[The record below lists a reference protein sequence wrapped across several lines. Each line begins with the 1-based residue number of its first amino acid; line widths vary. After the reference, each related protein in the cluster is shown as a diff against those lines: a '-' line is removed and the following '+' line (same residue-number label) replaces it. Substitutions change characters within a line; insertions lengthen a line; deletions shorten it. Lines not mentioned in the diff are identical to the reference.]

1 MKFTSPLSAVSIA
14 ALCGLCGLLPA
25 ASLPNP
31 SKPNI
36 VFILAD
42 DLGYGDLGCYNPKSK
57 IPTPNLDRLA
67 AEGMRFT
74 DAHAPD
80 AVCTPTRY
88 GLLTGRYSFRSRLKS
103 NVLGPWGETLIEE
116 GRLTVP
122 ALLRQHGYA
131 TACFGKW
138 HLGWQWPTKDGQPVS
153 SKDGI
158 GNVDFTK
165 PIAGGPIARG
175 FDYYFG
181 VDIPNYPPYCFIEN
195 DRTVGVPS
203 VASPQS
209 KGGFNRP
216 GPMLPGWN
224 LTNILPELT
233 VHAIRYL
240 EEAAKSP
247 VQKPFFLYFPLT
259 APHYPIVPAPEFKGR
274 SQAGDYGDFVA
285 QVDGTVGDVLT
296 ALTRTGLATNTLVF
310 FTSDNGPEVVEV
322 TIGAYER
329 VQRYEHASMDGL
341 RGAKRDAW
349 EGGHRVPFIAR
360 WPGSIPAGSVSD
372 ELICTADLFATFA
385 DLADVDL
392 DDASAEDSFS
402 VLPALVPG
410 GPGRAGAKAP
420 LRPVLVSDSGGLDN
434 SPVGDF
440 AIREGRWKLIVL
452 ARDGDGE
459 LAKRRFPVPDALDG
473 ILLFDLASDPEEQ
486 ANVATGNSEIVTHL
500 SSLLERTRARGARFL
515 EYAG

>member
-1 MKFTSPLSAVSIA
+1 MTR
-14 ALCGLCGLLPA
+14 AL
-25 ASLPNP
+25 
-31 SKPNI
+31 PNI
-36 VFILAD
+36 VVILTD
-42 DLGYGDLGCYNPKSK
+42 DTGYGDPPSYNAESL
-57 IPTPNLDRLA
+57 IPMPHVDRLA
-67 AEGMRFT
+67 REGVRFT
-74 DAHAPD
+74 DAHGTSAL
-80 AVCTPTRY
+80 CTPSRY
-88 GLLTGRYSFRSRLKS
+88 GILTGRYPWRKSRSHYLVNPYEPPLVEPSRPTLPRLLS
-103 NVLGPWGETLIEE
+103 G
-116 GRLTVP
+116 
-122 ALLRQHGYA
+122 AGYG
-131 TACFGKW
+131 TAYVGKW
-138 HLGWQWPTKDGQPVS
+138 HLGLRYPAFGSEGGFTSEES
-153 SKDGI
+153 SI
-158 GNVDFTK
+158 DFTRALDNG
-165 PIAGGPIARG
+165 PLDVGFEAFFGTAGCSTS
-175 FDYYFG
+175 D
-181 VDIPNYPPYCFIEN
+181 PPYCFIEG
-195 DRTVGVPS
+195 RHTVGVPS
-203 VASPQS
+203 IPSPDDLNQTP
-209 KGGFNRP
+209 GFHPGLMVEDWDEERVDVRHVERAIEFIDRHRSERP
-216 GPMLPGWN
+216 DD
-224 LTNILPELT
+224 
-233 VHAIRYL
+233 
-240 EEAAKSP
+240 
-247 VQKPFFLYFPLT
+247 PFFLYLAIS
-259 APHYPIVPAPEFKGR
+259 APHDPWLPP
-274 SQAGDYGDFVA
+274 DFVRGVSA
-285 QVDGTVGDVLT
+285 EGPRGDMNVLVDWCVGQISN
-296 ALTRTGLATNTLVF
+296 ALDERGMREQTLLI
-310 FTSDNGPEVVEV
+310 FTSDHGAMPGQNG
-322 TIGAYER
+322 
-329 VQRYEHASMDGL
+329 QRSAGSL
-341 RGAKRDAW
+341 RGRKNTVF